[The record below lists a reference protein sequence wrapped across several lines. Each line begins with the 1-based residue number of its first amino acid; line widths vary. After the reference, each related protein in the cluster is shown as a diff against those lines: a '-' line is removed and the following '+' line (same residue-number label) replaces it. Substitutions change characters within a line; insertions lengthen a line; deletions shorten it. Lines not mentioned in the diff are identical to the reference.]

1 MLLLQRSAG
10 GLKPS
15 RTSRLLFSSGYI
27 ALLKESSS
35 PPGLKFCGSGSV
47 SSWDFET
54 QRDTEVNKSN
64 IFHISALTHCTQSS
78 LQSGKHE
85 DKYPVRSESN
95 KLANERYLKCY
106 HKHKTTTWAAQYLLS
121 SSRLIIRSVYFLFLL
136 WNQADSSD
144 VPPGERSH
152 VSPVKPTATS
162 RVPTTYVIVIWIHS
176 RASDILLADFTDNQL
191 K

>member
-1 MLLLQRSAG
+1 MLRPTCCCCRDLLEDWNHRELHVCCS
-10 GLKPS
+10 
-15 RTSRLLFSSGYI
+15 SSGYI

-64 IFHISALTHCTQSS
+64 IFHISALTHCSQSS

-85 DKYPVRSESN
+85 DKYPVRSESH

-121 SSRLIIRSVYFLFLL
+121 SSRLIIRQYTFFFFFETRRTRQMFL
-136 WNQADSSD
+136 
-144 VPPGERSH
+144 R
-152 VSPVKPTATS
+152 VKDLMCRQSNPQRPQES
-162 RVPTTYVIVIWIHS
+162 RPRTLS
-176 RASDILLADFTDNQL
+176 
-191 K
+191 